1 MTTYF
6 IQDEHCREI
15 GPRLKACI
23 ADGDIGPGRYVRT
36 LEEKACELSGKKYAV
51 ATVSGTTAL
60 WLAMRSAFQQGAGIT
75 IPAYGHVAAINAALM
90 AGLDVKLA
98 DINAIGDKGPLGLF
112 HVKQLTTSLCVVWP
126 SGRLQGREHWIN
138 EAISNGYPV
147 IEDAAC
153 AFGEPLPGYV
163 MGAVWSL
170 SGPKIVSAGQGGI
183 LLTDEQDLAYA
194 ARAFC
199 DQGRGFREHNRVL
212 QGGLNLRMSNISAA
226 YALDQCEFLEE
237 RWAQRALVQDAFK
250 KAMPEGPRYIGGLHN
265 IIFFAAEKDLR
276 HAKAALEHAEIACD
290 QPYRCLSSH
299 PRYHVAG
306 GEFPGARKWE
316 SLALYLPF
324 GPGMTPELAT
334 RICEVIAE

>member
-1 MTTYF
+1 MTPYF

-23 ADGDIGPGRYVRT
+23 ADGEIGPGRYVRM

-51 ATVSGTTAL
+51 ATVSGTIAL
-60 WLAMRSAFQQGAGIT
+60 WLAMRFLFQTGAGIS
-75 IPAYGHVAAINAALM
+75 IPAYGHVAALNAALM
-90 AGLDVKLA
+90 AGLDIKLA

-112 HVKQLTTSLCVVWP
+112 HVKQLTTALCVVWP

-138 EAISNGYPV
+138 EAISSGYAV

-199 DQGRGFREHNRVL
+199 DQGRGFRQHNKVL
-212 QGGLNLRMSNISAA
+212 AAGLNLRLSNISAA
-226 YALDQCEFLEE
+226 YALDQCEFLKD
-237 RWAQRALVQDAFK
+237 RWALRAETQAAFK
-250 KAMPEGPRYIGGLHN
+250 KAMPEGPRYVGGLHN
-265 IIFFAAEKDLR
+265 IILFAAEEDLR
-276 HAKAALEHAEIACD
+276 HAKIALDHAEIETS
-290 QPYRCLSSH
+290 QPYRCLNSH
-299 PRYHVAG
+299 PRYRVAG
-306 GEFPGARKWE
+306 QEFPNAEFMEKN
-316 SLALYLPF
+316 ALYLPF
-324 GPGMTPELAT
+324 GPGMMPELAT